1 MQEIMEKTELLTAL
15 CILRLP
21 NELMDKNLLKNHFSQ
36 FGSVRQVILSTKN
49 NSCVIHFTS
58 HESAKNAYENGK
70 IFEGKKLHV
79 FWSHVKSRSTAVGT
93 GSPEERIK
101 ERKKS
106 RLPTKLSSNRGTK
119 TSELGGAEGSS
130 EIRRK
135 SLKPKPKK
143 KMSPEVEAELLAMSG
158 IDEMRPIQR
167 PSRTLKALPPVP
179 VFKET
184 PQKPVEVPESGIGSL
199 NKIEDLYSFLRKPA
213 VTSEERYNV
222 LEARD
227 KLMRT
232 KNVKA
237 ASLAFAEKNVGTCP
251 DMCPEKERYHR
262 EAKHQVFCYEM
273 DSKSSKQTAVMDAYL
288 AVKQYSRSSADQDMP
303 LPHDLRPA
311 PVLRMTMEYMLSQI
325 VNRVEDPN
333 ENLRDWYFFLWDRT
347 RSIRKDITQQE
358 LCDTDTV
365 TLLEQCA
372 RFHIFCSEYMVDAE
386 SSVFDPKINTE
397 NLTKCLQTLKYMY
410 GDMSLKGEE
419 CPNKPEFQ
427 AYILLLNLN
436 DTGRMIEEL
445 KLNLDIQAADPIKY
459 ALSIYGAL
467 STNNYVKFFKL
478 VKETTYLNACILHR
492 YFTQVRVQALFTI
505 CQSYSFGSTKA
516 QFSVSALTKIL
527 AFDDDEETVDF
538 CGSYGLK
545 VEGQDII
552 LTGKNS
558 INRTQPPPQL
568 RRSVSLVATKKD
580 CSVAEVICGGPAPSN
595 DYYKSHTPHNSFDS
609 NGILMQDAYD
619 ATDQALHLREDILKE
634 ISRQGDTESE
644 TDEIVPEVPIQSA
657 EKHEI
662 AYHQK
667 TELFKKVLD
676 KPIIRTQVAVP
687 VHDEKTGVTEPLRSE
702 PDGGSLESKKISG
715 GTQVSAGYIQQLFNN
730 IINECVGEMIR
741 ECCIVVVEEEHVKAV
756 ERNRNEM
763 LLQKRQRLVEEAA
776 ESFLDELIYEVGTEL
791 IRDIVYTL
799 AKEIIY
805 EEIFYSILDDELELL
820 VETTMDN
827 ARKQRLQEISHNIA
841 NRKLLYYLNKWRSR
855 AHKMSKRRMF
865 LRSFS
870 FQPSNL
876 NLKEQ
881 ADLLEV
887 HGISKEY
894 DLQSQRLFS
903 QQASVFKP
911 FLQIPPLPNIG
922 VLEVDKIVE
931 EDLTKRLREIEQDF
945 SDVFWKMMVSIP
957 DTEESPHY
965 SDLLVNWTDQLFHK
979 NLLSDDDVHLLESD
993 VLMKTEARTALHTVL
1008 GICVQRITGV
1018 APTQGSVPN
1027 EANYGGTNGIL
1038 FILSNIVEGTDK
1050 SCRRLIKLLRALS
1063 PQPHVPVAIIDLQQF
1078 DSMKSCLNE
1087 KWLHDIKN
1095 GQVLADFSIFQG
1107 NIRSKNSI
1115 KETMV
1120 SALKWLASKR
1130 PRTLPVY
1137 ICYLPQLWETCFT
1150 EKFWSKI
1157 EWSLADNSV
1166 FVMQQNPKTFIHLY
1180 NAAIDRLL
1188 FACLDED
1195 LLEYSFGPPEFED
1208 HLDDPSR
1215 HTSGFQVCPKYWG
1228 SPHYCKFLFDLM
1240 HSLQLSEDISW
1251 PPVNYVDLLK
1261 SLEQYCTENQLQY
1274 AVWDINRLFEHY
1286 LRDIIKEGHEDL
1298 DFKQFLADFPWIRM
1312 VEILA
1317 EHKLRSIDYTDPFVK
1332 GYSKRPIVV
1341 IVRKSF
1347 LEVFLTTPWWLSEAE
1362 SLQSGQLVPN
1372 EPEIMNTTPQEEAE
1386 ILPECLETEVDEPV
1400 QMAARSCLDKQGS
1413 PAIHGS
1419 MRLRNVLRE
1428 VSLLENK
1435 VDHLEKQQNSILAK
1449 LEKELISGAVDFPHH
1464 SVFWK
1469 SDAERITPSFKSED
1483 RLKMC
1488 RNSVDAAALLDSE
1501 MKALSSR
1508 QEKVLEDLARSIH
1521 EGSIDILCHTVSPK
1535 SDCEGITSS
1544 PRSFQSQ
1551 RKLKRSRNAVDAAAL
1566 LASELKILSS
1576 RQEKILEDLERS
1588 IEEENFILEHQGR
1601 KKLKIDEL

>member
-79 FWSHVKSRSTAVGT
+79 FWSHVKSRSTAFGT
-93 GSPEERIK
+93 GSPEARIK

-119 TSELGGAEGSS
+119 TSELGGGEGSS

-410 GDMSLKGEE
+410 SDMSLKGEE

-445 KLNLDIQAADPIKY
+445 KLNLDIQAADPIKF

-516 QFSVSALTKIL
+516 Q
-527 AFDDDEETVDF
+527 
-538 CGSYGLK
+538 
-545 VEGQDII
+545 
-552 LTGKNS
+552 
-558 INRTQPPPQL
+558 
-568 RRSVSLVATKKD
+568 
-580 CSVAEVICGGPAPSN
+580 VICGGPAPSN

-609 NGILMQDAYD
+609 NGILMLDAYD
-619 ATDQALHLREDILKE
+619 ATDQALHLHEDILKE
-634 ISRQGDTESE
+634 ISRQDDAESG

-667 TELFKKVLD
+667 TELFNKVLD
-676 KPIIRTQVAVP
+676 KPIIRTQVAV
-687 VHDEKTGVTEPLRSE
+687 HDEKTDVTEPLRSE
-702 PDGGSLESKKISG
+702 PDGGSPESKKISG

-741 ECCIVVVEEEHVKAV
+741 ECCVVVVEEEHVKAV

-763 LLQKRQRLVEEAA
+763 LLQKRQRLVEETA

-805 EEIFYSILDDELELL
+805 EEIFYSILDDEIELL

-841 NRKLLYYLNKWRSR
+841 NRKLLTFLNKWRWR
-855 AHKMSKRRMF
+855 AHKMSKRREF

-876 NLKEQ
+876 NLQEQ

-1018 APTQGSVPN
+1018 APTQGSVPT
-1027 EANYGGTNGIL
+1027 EANYRGTNGIL
-1038 FILSNIVEGTDK
+1038 FLLSNIVEGTDK
-1050 SCRRLIKLLRALS
+1050 SCRRLIRLLRALS
-1063 PQPHVPVAIIDLQQF
+1063 PQPRVPVAIIDLQQF

-1115 KETMV
+1115 KEMMV

-1130 PRTLPVY
+1130 PRTPPVY

-1166 FVMQQNPKTFIHLY
+1166 FVMQQNPKTIIHLY

-1208 HLDDPSR
+1208 HLDDPSQ

-1228 SPHYCKFLFDLM
+1228 SPPYCKFLFDLM

-1251 PPVNYVDLLK
+1251 PPINYVDLLK
-1261 SLEQYCTENQLQY
+1261 SLEQYCTENELQY
-1274 AVWDINRLFEHY
+1274 AIWDINRLFEHY

-1317 EHKLRSIDYTDPFVK
+1317 EHKLRNIDYTDPFVK

-1362 SLQSGQLVPN
+1362 SLQSGQQVPN
-1372 EPEIMNTTPQEEAE
+1372 EPEIMNTTPQKEDET
-1386 ILPECLETEVDEPV
+1386 LPECLETEVDEPV
-1400 QMAARSCLDKQGS
+1400 QMADRSCLDKQGS
-1413 PAIHGS
+1413 PVMHGS

-1464 SVFWK
+1464 SVSWT

-1508 QEKVLEDLARSIH
+1508 QEKVLEDLARSIN
-1521 EGSIDILCHTVSPK
+1521 EGRIDILCHTVSPK